1 MKNVVWRDIPDYEGL
16 YQINNVGQIMS
27 LRTGQLRQDVQSGHG
42 YRAVQLSD
50 QSHTKKRF
58 YVHRLVAITF
68 LGAPSAKEYVV
79 NHKNLNKKDNRVEN
93 LEWTTNEGNMHHAY
107 INGKTDFRR
116 QIRID
121 NKTGIKGVSQQSGGY
136 QVSLNGRYIGW
147 YKTLESAAKA
157 RANAEMEAL
166 KCVI

>member
-50 QSHTKKRF
+50 QNHTKKRF

-121 NKTGIKGVSQQSGGY
+121 NKSVSRVYPSSQVVIKCLSTEDILVGIKPSNLRQKQGQMQKW
-136 QVSLNGRYIGW
+136 R
-147 YKTLESAAKA
+147 
-157 RANAEMEAL
+157 R
-166 KCVI
+166 

>member
-1 MKNVVWRDIPDYEGL
+1 MKGFIK
-16 YQINNVGQIMS
+16 ISKSGQILS
-27 LRTGQLRQDVQSGHG
+27 LRSGQLRKDVQSGRG

-50 QSHTKKRF
+50 KNHTKKRF
-58 YVHRLVAITF
+58 YVHRLVAIAF
-68 LGAPSAKEYVV
+68 LGAPPSEEYVV
-79 NHKNLNKKDNRVEN
+79 NHKNFNKKDNRVEN

-121 NKTGIKGVSQQSGGY
+121 NKTGIKGVSRQTGGY

-157 RANAEMEAL
+157 RAAAEMEVL

>member
-1 MKNVVWRDIPDYEGL
+1 MEESWKDIPGYEGL
-16 YQINNVGQIMS
+16 YQINKYGQILS
-27 LRTGQLRQDVQSGHG
+27 LRSGQLRRDVQSGHG

-50 QSHTKKRF
+50 QNHTKRRF
-58 YVHRLVAITF
+58 YVHRLVATTF

-107 INGKTDFRR
+107 TNGKTDFRR

-136 QVSLNGRYIGW
+136 QVSLNGKYIGW
-147 YKTLESAAKA
+147 YKTLDSAEKA
-157 RANAEMEAL
+157 RAIAEMEVL